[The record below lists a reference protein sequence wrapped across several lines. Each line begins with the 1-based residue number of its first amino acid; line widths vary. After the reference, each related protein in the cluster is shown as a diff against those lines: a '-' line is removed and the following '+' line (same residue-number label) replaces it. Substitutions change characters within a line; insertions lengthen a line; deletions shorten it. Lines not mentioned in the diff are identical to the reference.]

1 MGECAMMEQLR
12 GQGDVTMLN
21 RREFLGAGAGVAMA
35 TLAHALPGDKMRY
48 AMSGHQFRTTP
59 PHPETGIRMTARYGY
74 HGLEPFQED
83 VAKYLEQP
91 PSELKK
97 LLDGA
102 GLALCTIGS
111 GGQYFDAPALQRT
124 IDSNTARARYIA
136 NFGCRHLK
144 VNLSRRV
151 SAENLSAAN
160 ARILATNLNEVGKR
174 TADEGIKFAF
184 HPHCWTLVERQPELN
199 MIMDLTDPRLVY
211 LVLDTGHATLGGI
224 DPVKCLREYY
234 TRIAAIH
241 LKDTEPK
248 YNTANGWKGPA
259 PSEEEHNRVNLYK
272 RLGSGGV
279 DFPAFFQI
287 LRERHYDGWVTLDFD
302 APRPGE
308 GTVEQ
313 DMNRHKKYLL
323 ETLHAEL
330 KA

>member
-1 MGECAMMEQLR
+1 M
-12 GQGDVTMLN
+12 VN
-21 RREFLGAGAGVAMA
+21 RREFLGAGAGAA
-35 TLAHALPGDKMRY
+35 LAAFAHALPADKMRY

-59 PHPETGIRMTARYGY
+59 PHPETGIRMTAQYGY

-83 VAKYLEQP
+83 VAKYLERP
-91 PSELKK
+91 PQELKRV
-97 LLDGA
+97 LDES

-111 GGQYFDAPALQRT
+111 GGQYLDPAT
-124 IDSNTARARYIA
+124 IQQTVASNGARARYIA
-136 NFGCRHLK
+136 SFGCKHLK
-144 VNLSRRV
+144 VNLSRRA
-151 SAENLSAAN
+151 SAENLSAEN
-160 ARILATNLNEVGKR
+160 AKNLARNLNEVGRR

-184 HPHCWTLVERQPELN
+184 HPHCWTLVERQPELS

-224 DPVKCLREYY
+224 DPVRCLRDYY

-241 LKDTEPK
+241 LKDTEAK

-259 PSEEEHNRVNLYK
+259 PSEEEHNKVNLYK
-272 RLGSGGV
+272 RLGTGGV
-279 DFPAFFQI
+279 DFPAFFRV

-313 DMNRHKKYLL
+313 DMNRHKKYLQ
-323 ETLHAEL
+323 ETLHANL
-330 KA
+330 RTAS